1 MQMPKTKKKRK
12 INRKQSKVLRKK
24 IDYGRQK

>member
-1 MQMPKTKKKRK
+1 MQMPKTKTKKENK
-12 INRKQSKVLRKK
+12 LKTIKSIKKK